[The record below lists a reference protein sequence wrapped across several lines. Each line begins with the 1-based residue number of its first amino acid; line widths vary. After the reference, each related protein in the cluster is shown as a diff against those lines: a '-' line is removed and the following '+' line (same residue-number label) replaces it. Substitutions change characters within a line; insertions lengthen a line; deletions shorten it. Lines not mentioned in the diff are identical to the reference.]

1 MATPYRHIYSSGM
14 PSIDTKEILWQ
25 NISALMRHHFGKENL
40 SELARKAEI
49 GLATC
54 DRIKKRQ
61 TSVGTDVLEQVAG
74 VFGLE
79 AWHLL
84 TPNLNPANPP
94 VIWMT
99 TTEYDLYEKL
109 RVSALSLVAIQH

>member
-1 MATPYRHIYSSGM
+1 MALHKSQLYSAHMS
-14 PSIDTKEILWQ
+14 SIDTKEILWQ
-25 NISALMRHHFGKENL
+25 NVSSLMRHHFGKENL

-54 DRIKKRQ
+54 DRIKKRE
-61 TSVGTDVLEQVAG
+61 TSVGTDVLERVAG

-109 RVSALSLVAIQH
+109 RVSALSLVSLQH